1 MISRTIGFGLLATLL
16 AAAAACSE
24 DSNDNPTPSLTGGA
38 GGTGGSSGTGGGSGS
53 GTGGT
58 SGSAGSDGSVGTGG
72 TAGADGGGTGGSAGT
87 SIYDGGPDGEA
98 CKQQP
103 SGCWPCPEGTDQF
116 HNRCTTSTCSKFDN
130 AAKIRDWNGGNLRPL
145 PGS

>member
-1 MISRTIGFGLLATLL
+1 MISRMIGLGLLATLL
-16 AAAAACSE
+16 AALAACSE

-38 GGTGGSSGTGGGSGS
+38 GGTGGSAGTGGGS

-72 TAGADGGGTGGSAGT
+72 TAGVDAGGRGGSAGT

-98 CKQQP
+98 CRQQP

-116 HNRCTTSTCSKFDN
+116 HNRCTTSTCAKFDN

>member
-1 MISRTIGFGLLATLL
+1 MISRTIGLGLLLALV

-24 DSNDNPTPSLTGGA
+24 DSNDNPTPSLVGGA
-38 GGTGGSSGTGGGSGS
+38 
-53 GTGGT
+53 GGT
-58 SGSAGSDGSVGTGG
+58 SGSAGTNGASGAGTGG
-72 TAGADGGGTGGSAGT
+72 TSGAAGADAGDGGGAGGSAGT

-98 CKQQP
+98 CRQQP

-116 HNRCTTSTCSKFDN
+116 HNRCTTAACSKFDN
-130 AAKIRDWNGGNLRPL
+130 AAKIRDWNGGSLRPL

>member
-1 MISRTIGFGLLATLL
+1 MISRTIGVGILAFVLL
-16 AAAAACSE
+16 AAACSE
-24 DSNDNPTPSLTGGA
+24 DSENPTPTLTGGA
-38 GGTGGSSGTGGGSGS
+38 SGTGGDAGMGGA

-58 SGSAGSDGSVGTGG
+58 SGSVGSAGSAGTGG
-72 TAGADGGGTGGSAGT
+72 TAGEDGGGTGGTAGT

-98 CKQQP
+98 CRQQP
-103 SGCWPCPEGTDQF
+103 SGCWPCPEGSEQF
-116 HNRCTTSTCSKFDN
+116 HNRCTTATCSKFDN